1 MITLLTAIGLIAGV
15 VNTMLAAWFLYC
27 LATKEGDE

>member
-1 MITLLTAIGLIAGV
+1 MILLLTALSLISGV
-15 VNTMLAAWFLYC
+15 VNMMLAAWFLYC